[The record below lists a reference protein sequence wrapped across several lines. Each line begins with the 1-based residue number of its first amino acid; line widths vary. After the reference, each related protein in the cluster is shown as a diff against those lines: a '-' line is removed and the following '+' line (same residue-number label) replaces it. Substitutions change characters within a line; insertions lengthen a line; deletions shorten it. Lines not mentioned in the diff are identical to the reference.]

1 MSNNVNVG
9 ADAGSFKPSEIPVRS
24 TRNEILYLI
33 EKDSISVDKSD
44 EGALL
49 KYRQHLSRIIKD
61 AATKMAATSTK
72 VHNYDD
78 VEVKAY
84 IDRILE
90 NGFKLEMTNLSDF
103 PDFEDAQKLKRW
115 PELIGERVEASE
127 FSAQKWKAKP
137 LRLLRSAIAQAKT
150 LHELRQAVN
159 RMIGP
164 LQLWREHQ
172 ALLEATSPE
181 QLALE
186 HREASK
192 ELESILL
199 ESESQRKLADERGR
213 VINELLSCYSE
224 DDSDIALLRNCETAK
239 KEHDLSDQ
247 QAAQMFGISRTKL
260 LKLRIE
266 ITFSERQ
273 TA

>member
-1 MSNNVNVG
+1 M
-9 ADAGSFKPSEIPVRS
+9 SFKPSEMPVRS
-24 TRNEILYLI
+24 TRSQILYLLD
-33 EKDSISVDKSD
+33 KDFKSLNRLNVDELSA
-44 EGALL
+44 GRRFLSTLL
-49 KYRQHLSRIIKD
+49 KE

-72 VHNYDD
+72 VHEYDD

-103 PDFEDAQKLKRW
+103 SDFEDAQKLKRW
-115 PELIGERVEASE
+115 SELIGESVEASE

-159 RMIGP
+159 AMIGP

-172 ALLEATSPE
+172 ALLKATSPE
-181 QLALE
+181 QLAVE
-186 HREASK
+186 NEAAMK
-192 ELESILL
+192 ELETVLL
-199 ESESQRKLADERGR
+199 ELEDMTELAKERGR
-213 VINELLSCYSE
+213 VINELVSCYSE

-239 KEHDLSDQ
+239 KEHYLSDQ
-247 QAAQMFGISRTKL
+247 QAAQMFNISRTKL
-260 LKLRIE
+260 LRLRTE
-266 ITFSERQ
+266 ITFS
-273 TA
+273 

>member
-1 MSNNVNVG
+1 M
-9 ADAGSFKPSEIPVRS
+9 SFKPSKIPVRS
-24 TRNEILYLI
+24 TQSEIFYLL
-33 EKDSISVDKSD
+33 EKEFKGLNKSD
-44 EGALL
+44 ADEVLAG
-49 KYRQHLSRIIKD
+49 RRFLSKLIKD
-61 AATKMAATSTK
+61 AATKMAETSTK
-72 VHNYDD
+72 KYKYDD
-78 VEVKAY
+78 NEVEAY
-84 IDRILE
+84 IDCILN
-90 NGFKLEMTNLSDF
+90 NGFNLQETHLSDF
-103 PDFEDAQKLKRW
+103 SDFEDAQKLKRW
-115 PELIGERVEASE
+115 SDLIKERVEASE
-127 FSAQKWKAKP
+127 FSAQKWKAKL

-164 LQLWREHQ
+164 LQLWREYQ

-186 HREASK
+186 NEAAMK
-192 ELESILL
+192 ELETVLL
-199 ESESQRKLADERGR
+199 ESESHRKLADERGR
-213 VINELLSCYSE
+213 VINELLSFYSE

-260 LKLRIE
+260 LKLRTE
-266 ITFSERQ
+266 ITFSEPQ

>member
-1 MSNNVNVG
+1 M
-9 ADAGSFKPSEIPVRS
+9 SFKPSEVHVRS
-24 TRNEILYLI
+24 IQSEILYLL
-33 EKDSISVDKSD
+33 EKEEKEVNKSD
-44 EGALL
+44 PDQELAGRRFLL
-49 KYRQHLSRIIKD
+49 KLIK
-61 AATKMAATSTK
+61 AASTKMAETSTK
-72 VHNYDD
+72 VHDYDD
-78 VEVKAY
+78 VEVKGY

-90 NGFKLEMTNLSDF
+90 NGFKLEMTNFSDF

-115 PELIGERVEASE
+115 SELIGERVEASE

-159 RMIGP
+159 AMIGP

-172 ALLEATSPE
+172 ALLKATSPE

-186 HREASK
+186 NEAAMK
-192 ELESILL
+192 ELETVLL
-199 ESESQRKLADERGR
+199 ELEDMTELAKERGR
-213 VINELLSCYSE
+213 VINELVSCYSE

-239 KEHDLSDQ
+239 KEHYLSDQ

-260 LKLRIE
+260 LKLRTE
-266 ITFSERQ
+266 ITFSEQQ

>member
-1 MSNNVNVG
+1 M
-9 ADAGSFKPSEIPVRS
+9 SFKPSEVHVRS
-24 TRNEILYLI
+24 IQSEILYLL
-33 EKDSISVDKSD
+33 EKEVKEVNKSD
-44 EGALL
+44 PDQVLAG
-49 KYRQHLSRIIKD
+49 RRFLSKLIKV
-61 AATKMAATSTK
+61 AGTKMAETSTK
-72 VHNYDD
+72 EHNYDEKE
-78 VEVKAY
+78 VEAY
-84 IDRILE
+84 IDHILAH
-90 NGFKLEMTNLSDF
+90 GFNLIETNLSDF
-103 PDFEDAQKLKRW
+103 SDFEDAQKLKRW
-115 PELIGERVEASE
+115 PELIRERVEASE
-127 FSAQKWKAKP
+127 FSTQKWKAKP
-137 LRLLRSAIAQAKT
+137 LRLLRPAIAQAKT

-199 ESESQRKLADERGR
+199 ESESHRKLANERGR
-213 VINELLSCYSE
+213 VINELLSFYSE

-239 KEHDLSDQ
+239 KKYDLSDQ

-260 LKLRIE
+260 LKLRTE
-266 ITFSERQ
+266 ITFSEPQ
-273 TA
+273 AA

>member
-1 MSNNVNVG
+1 MR
-9 ADAGSFKPSEIPVRS
+9 FTPSEVRVRS
-24 TRNEILYLI
+24 SNNEILYQIENNLI
-33 EKDSISVDKSD
+33 KPETSDPDDLLAYRRVLLNLMKIASV
-44 EGALL
+44 
-49 KYRQHLSRIIKD
+49 
-61 AATKMAATSTK
+61 KMAETSGK
-72 VHNYDD
+72 AHNYDD
-78 VEVKAY
+78 DEVKAY

-103 PDFEDAQKLKRW
+103 SDFEDAQKLKRW
-115 PELIGERVEASE
+115 SELIWERVEASE

-164 LQLWREHQ
+164 LQLWREHR

-186 HREASK
+186 NEAAMK
-192 ELESILL
+192 ELETVLL
-199 ESESQRKLADERGR
+199 ESESHRKLADERGR
-213 VINELLSCYSE
+213 VINELLSFYSE

-260 LKLRIE
+260 LKLRTE
-266 ITFSERQ
+266 ITFSEPQ
-273 TA
+273 AA